1 MTTAKT
7 GLTAKRTAVLRSTR
21 EVMPD
26 GTQEAIRKATRAVGR
41 ATAGVR
47 MLPDFI
53 VAGAQR
59 CGTTTL
65 YRLLVEHPAI
75 VRPLFHKGIGYFDV
89 GYDNPW
95 SWYHGHFPVAP
106 VAAART
112 RKVGRPMTFDSSG
125 YYMFHPLAAGR
136 IAQHL
141 PDVKV
146 VTLVRDPVERAFS
159 AYKHELA
166 RGFET
171 EDFETALALE
181 PERLAGEV
189 ERMHADPSY
198 QSFHHRHH
206 AYVGRGRYAEQIV
219 RLQEALSPEQV
230 FVIDANRFFEQPVEQ
245 FARLQEWLGLPVRN
259 PAKVEQA
266 NARPSAPMPDSLRST
281 LLDAFEPSD
290 TELTR
295 LLGATPSWRR

>member
-1 MTTAKT
+1 MTT

-21 EVMPD
+21 DVVPD
-26 GTQEAIRKATRAVGR
+26 SAQKAIRKTTRAVGR

-47 MLPDFI
+47 MVPDLI
-53 VAGAQR
+53 IAGAQR

-65 YRLLVEHPAI
+65 YRLLVEHPSI

-89 GYDNPW
+89 GYDHPW
-95 SWYHGHFPVAP
+95 SWYHGHFPVTA

-112 RKVGRPMTFDSSG
+112 RRVGRPMTFDSSG
-125 YYMFHPLAAGR
+125 YYMFHPLVADR
-136 IAQHL
+136 IAKHL

-146 VTLVRDPVERAFS
+146 VTLVRDPVERAYS

-189 ERMHADPSY
+189 ERMQADPSY

-206 AYVGRGRYAEQIV
+206 AYVGRGRYAEQII
-219 RLQEALSPEQV
+219 RLQQALSPEQV
-230 FVIDANRFFEQPVEQ
+230 LVIDANQFFDQPVEQ
-245 FARLQEWLGLPVRN
+245 FARLQEWLGLPVHN
-259 PAKVEQA
+259 PLKVDQA
-266 NARPSAPMPDSLRST
+266 NARPSAPMPDSLRSM
-281 LLDAFEPSD
+281 LLDGFESSD
-290 TELTR
+290 AELAK

>member
-1 MTTAKT
+1 MTA
-7 GLTAKRTAVLRSTR
+7 GLTARSTAVLRSTR
-21 EVMPD
+21 DVVPD
-26 GTQEAIRKATRAVGR
+26 GAQNAIRTATRAVGR
-41 ATAGVR
+41 ATSGVR
-47 MLPDFI
+47 MLPDLI

-65 YRLLVEHPAI
+65 YRLLVDHPAI
-75 VRPLFHKGIGYFDV
+75 VRPLFHKGIGYFDI
-89 GYDNPW
+89 GYDHPW
-95 SWYHGHFPVAP
+95 SWYRGHFPVAP

-112 RKVGRPMTFDSSG
+112 RRVGRPMTFDSSG
-125 YYMFHPLAAGR
+125 YYMFHPLAAER
-136 IAQHL
+136 IARHL

-159 AYKHELA
+159 AYKHEKA

-181 PERLAGEV
+181 DERLAGEV
-189 ERMHADPSY
+189 ERIEADPSY

-219 RLQEALSPEQV
+219 RLQQALSPEQV
-230 FVIDANRFFEQPVEQ
+230 FVIDANRFFAEPVEQ
-245 FARLQEWLGLPVRN
+245 FARLQQWLGLPVHN

-266 NARPSAPMPDSLRST
+266 NARPSKPMADSLRST
-281 LLDAFEPSD
+281 LLERFEASD
-290 TELTR
+290 RELTGI
-295 LLGATPSWRR
+295 LGATPSWRS

>member
-1 MTTAKT
+1 MNTKIELA
-7 GLTAKRTAVLRSTR
+7 AKRAAVLRSTR
-21 EVMPD
+21 DVLPD
-26 GTQEAIRKATRAVGR
+26 GAQDTIRKATRAVGR
-41 ATAGVR
+41 ATSGVR

-89 GYDNPW
+89 GYDHPW
-95 SWYHGHFPVAP
+95 SWYRGHFPVAP

-112 RKVGRPMTFDSSG
+112 RRFGRPMTFDSSG
-125 YYMFHPLAAGR
+125 YYMYHPLAPDR
-136 IAQHL
+136 IAEHL

-146 VTLVRDPVERAFS
+146 VVLVRDPVERAYS
-159 AYKHELA
+159 AHKHELV

-189 ERMHADPSY
+189 ERMHANPSY

-206 AYVGRGRYAEQIV
+206 AYVGRGQYADQIV
-219 RLQEALSPEQV
+219 RLQQALSPEQV
-230 FVIDANRFFEQPVEQ
+230 FVIDANRFFDRPVEQ
-245 FARLQEWLGLPVRN
+245 FARLQEWLGLPVHN
-259 PAKVEQA
+259 PAKVDKA
-266 NARPSAPMPDSLRST
+266 NARPRDPMPAGLRNRLMAEFEIS
-281 LLDAFEPSD
+281 DAR
-290 TELTR
+290 LTG
-295 LLGATPSWRR
+295 LLGAAPSWRS

>member
-1 MTTAKT
+1 MTT
-7 GLTAKRTAVLRSTR
+7 TAVLRSAR
-21 EVMPD
+21 DVVPD

-41 ATAGVR
+41 VTAGVR
-47 MLPDFI
+47 MLPDLI

-89 GYDNPW
+89 GYDHPW
-95 SWYHGHFPVAP
+95 SWYHGHFPVAA

-112 RKVGRPMTFDSSG
+112 ARVGRPMTFDSSG
-125 YYMFHPLAAGR
+125 YYMFHPLAADR
-136 IAQHL
+136 IAKHL

-189 ERMHADPSY
+189 ERMQADPSY

-219 RLQEALSPEQV
+219 RLRQALPPEQV
-230 FVIDANRFFEQPVEQ
+230 MVIDANRFFAEPVEQ
-245 FARLQEWLGLPVRN
+245 FARLQEWLGLPVHN
-259 PAKVEQA
+259 PEKVEQA
-266 NARPSAPMPDSLRST
+266 NARPSKPMPDSIRSM
-281 LLDAFEPSD
+281 LLDTFESPD
-290 TELTR
+290 VELAG
-295 LLGATPSWRR
+295 LLGTTPSWRL

>member
-1 MTTAKT
+1 MST
-7 GLTAKRTAVLRSTR
+7 GLTAKSTAVLRSTR
-21 EVMPD
+21 DVVPD
-26 GTQEAIRKATRAVGR
+26 SAQNAIRTATRAVGR
-41 ATAGVR
+41 ATSGVR
-47 MLPDFI
+47 MLPDLI

-65 YRLLVEHPAI
+65 YRLLVDHPAI
-75 VRPLFHKGIGYFDV
+75 VRPLFHKGIGYFDI
-89 GYDNPW
+89 GYDHPW
-95 SWYHGHFPVAP
+95 SWYRGHFPVAP

-112 RKVGRPMTFDSSG
+112 RAYGKPLTFDSSG
-125 YYMFHPLAAGR
+125 YYMFHPLAAER
-136 IAQHL
+136 IARHL

-159 AYKHELA
+159 AYKHEKA

-181 PERLAGEV
+181 DERLAGEV
-189 ERMHADPSY
+189 ERIQADPSY

-230 FVIDANRFFEQPVEQ
+230 FVIDANRFFAEPVEQ
-245 FARLQEWLGLPVRN
+245 FARLQEWLGLPVHD

-266 NARPSAPMPDSLRST
+266 NARPSKPMAESLRSA
-281 LLDAFEPSD
+281 LLERFDESDA
-290 TELTR
+290 ELSAI
-295 LLGATPSWRR
+295 LGATPSWRL

>member
-1 MTTAKT
+1 MTT
-7 GLTAKRTAVLRSTR
+7 TAVLRSAR
-21 EVMPD
+21 DVVPD
-26 GTQEAIRKATRAVGR
+26 GTQEAIRKATRAVGQV
-41 ATAGVR
+41 TAGVR
-47 MLPDFI
+47 MLPDLI

-89 GYDNPW
+89 GYDHPW
-95 SWYHGHFPVAP
+95 SWYHGHFPVAA

-112 RKVGRPMTFDSSG
+112 ARVGRPMTFDSSG
-125 YYMFHPLAAGR
+125 YYMFHPLAADR
-136 IAQHL
+136 IAMRL
-141 PDVKV
+141 PEVKV

-189 ERMHADPSY
+189 ERMREDPSY

-219 RLQEALSPEQV
+219 RLRQALSPEQV
-230 FVIDANRFFEQPVEQ
+230 MVIDANRFFAEPVEQ
-245 FARLQEWLGLPVRN
+245 FARLQAWLGLPRHN

-266 NARPSAPMPDSLRST
+266 NARPSKPIPDSLRSV
-281 LLDAFEPSD
+281 LLDTFESSD
-290 TELTR
+290 VELAK
-295 LLGATPSWRR
+295 LLGTTPSWRL